1 MNFVD
6 VHCHLNHAL
15 YKDDL
20 DAVIKRAKE
29 AGVKVIVCS
38 GVNPPGNRQVLE
50 LAQKYPEMVKAC
62 LGIYPIDALGL
73 SEGETGLPRQT
84 VAIDLNQEFEFIR
97 KNKDE
102 IVGVGEIGMDFH
114 WDTVHHAQ
122 QEENFR
128 KILQFAISIQ
138 KPVVIHSRKAEK
150 ECIDVLEQE
159 IKNKEIPVIMHCFSG
174 NKKLIQRAAALGY
187 HFSIP
192 ANIIKLQ
199 HFQTLV
205 EMVDLKLLLT
215 ETDGPWL
222 SPYSEGHNQPAFVIE
237 AIKKIAEIKKL
248 TEKEVAE
255 QIWENYLT
263 VFNPGC

>member
-1 MNFVD
+1 MNLVD

-15 YKDDL
+15 YKEDL

-29 AGVKVIVCS
+29 AGVKVILCS

-50 LAQKYPEMVKAC
+50 LAQKYPKIVKAC

-84 VAIDLNQEFEFIR
+84 VAINLKEEFEFIK
-97 KNKDE
+97 KNKDK
-102 IVGVGEIGMDFH
+102 IIGIGEIGMDFH
-114 WDTVHHAQ
+114 WDKEHHAQ

-128 KILQFAISIQ
+128 KIIRFAIELKQPI
-138 KPVVIHSRKAEK
+138 VIHSRKAEK

-159 IKNKEIPVIMHCFSG
+159 IKNKDISVVMHCFSG
-174 NKKLIQRAAALGY
+174 NKKLIQRAAGLGY
-187 HFSIP
+187 YFSIP

-205 EMVDLKLLLT
+205 EMVDLKQLLT

-222 SPYSEGHNQPAFVIE
+222 SPYSQGHNEPAFVAE

-248 TEKEVAE
+248 TEKEVAD
-255 QIWENYLT
+255 QIWENYLA
-263 VFNPGC
+263 VFGNK